1 VDLRKLSIFSRVAEL
16 GSIQAAATELHIA
29 QPAVSIAVQ
38 KLEQELGV
46 QLFNRMGR
54 GIRISSEGQAA
65 LQQVQVILA
74 QVSELEQS
82 IGDRQQLLSGELN
95 LSCPAMLATYFLPK
109 PLGQFLNLH
118 PQLRA
123 NINQAG
129 TQNIRQQLLKGELD
143 LGIVN
148 LDEDSDHSALELAP
162 LLKEQVVLCT
172 PDRHKWAEK
181 KSISLAQLHGSPMV
195 LYEQGYYLREHF
207 NQLCEAQNV
216 VPDVRL
222 QTNFLPLLIRSV
234 KEGMGT
240 TIGLKMMA
248 TQESG
253 LTGIAFRPRQYLK
266 MALAKRKGQA
276 LSLANQAFFDWV
288 KEHAK
293 EF

>member
-16 GSIQAAATELHIA
+16 GSVQAAATELHIA

-38 KLEQELGV
+38 KLEAELDV
-46 QLFNRMGR
+46 QLFNRVGR
-54 GIRISSEGQAA
+54 GIRITREGQAVLEQA
-65 LQQVQVILA
+65 QLILA
-74 QVSELEQS
+74 QVSALEQS
-82 IGDRQQLLSGELN
+82 IGHRRQLLSGELS

-123 NINQAG
+123 NINQDG
-129 TQNIRQQLLKGELD
+129 TQSIRQQLLKGELD
-143 LGIVN
+143 LGIVS
-148 LDEDSDHSALELAP
+148 LDEDTDHSALELAP
-162 LLKEQVVLCT
+162 LLKEQIVLCV
-172 PDRHKWAEK
+172 PNDHPWANK
-181 KSISLAQLHGSPMV
+181 KSIQLSQLNVSPMV

-207 NQLCEAQNV
+207 NKLCTAQNV
-216 VPDVRL
+216 APDVRL

-240 TIGLKMMA
+240 TIGLDMMA
-248 TQESG
+248 AQESG

-288 KEHAK
+288 NENT
-293 EF
+293 FGV

>member
-46 QLFNRMGR
+46 QLFNRVGR

-162 LLKEQVVLCT
+162 LLKEQVVLCI
-172 PDRHKWAEK
+172 PDRHKWADN
-181 KSISLAQLHGSPMV
+181 KSITLAQLDGSPMV

-207 NQLCEAQNV
+207 NQLSEAQNV